1 MFDKNK
7 KSCVKFIYL
16 VTDDGLY
23 DQIDFHTV
31 EKKFIHP
38 LGGGL
43 YQSYIAVSIDKSIM

>member
-23 DQIDFHTV
+23 DQKAFHTV

-38 LGGGL
+38 LGGDL
-43 YQSYIAVSIDKSIM
+43 YQSYIVVSIDKSSM